1 MSKENL
7 RCTPA
12 PIESRL
18 ELLQLPD
25 ELLLD
30 IVRWMGDDEGLH
42 ALYSSCRRLRE
53 AMLPSIGSAFIE
65 LREAADDGG
74 QPGLED
80 GPTQLLVGR
89 DPSPE
94 ACRVPVPETKG

>member
-1 MSKENL
+1 
-7 RCTPA
+7 
-12 PIESRL
+12 
-18 ELLQLPD
+18 
-25 ELLLD
+25 
-30 IVRWMGDDEGLH
+30 
-42 ALYSSCRRLRE
+42 
-53 AMLPSIGSAFIE
+53 MLPSIGSASIE